1 MKYIKLFTGPPVK
14 TKNNKKPLNRNT
26 MKKQESKSAQN
37 QDESGLK
44 NLFKDELKDI
54 YWAEKHLAK
63 ALPKMAKGATSEELR
78 SSIEQH
84 LQETENHISR
94 LEQVFE
100 MMGVKAAGKKCEAM
114 EGLVEEGKTM
124 LEETED
130 GSMTRDAAIISSAQK
145 IEHYEIASYGTLKT
159 LANTLGMSEAAN
171 LLEQT
176 LGEEKNTDVKL
187 TEIAESFVNE
197 SAGSEEE

>member
-1 MKYIKLFTGPPVK
+1 
-14 TKNNKKPLNRNT
+14 
-26 MKKQESKSAQN
+26 MKKQDSKSTSAPIE
-37 QDESGLK
+37 ESGLM

-84 LQETENHISR
+84 LTETENQISR

-100 MMGVKAAGKKCEAM
+100 LLGVKAAGKKCEAM

-159 LANTLGMSEAAN
+159 LANTLGMSEAAS

-176 LGEEKNTDVKL
+176 LNEEKNTDVKL
-187 TEIAESFVNE
+187 TQIAEGFVNE
-197 SAGSEEE
+197 SAGAEKE

>member
-1 MKYIKLFTGPPVK
+1 
-14 TKNNKKPLNRNT
+14 
-26 MKKQESKSAQN
+26 MKKQDSKSNNASIE
-37 QDESGLK
+37 ESGLK

-78 SSIEQH
+78 TSIEQH
-84 LQETENHISR
+84 LAETENQITR

-100 MMGVKAAGKKCEAM
+100 ILGVKAAGKKCEAM

-130 GSMTRDAAIISSAQK
+130 GTMTRDAAIISSAQK
-145 IEHYEIASYGTLKT
+145 IEHYEIASYGTLRT
-159 LANTLGMSEAAN
+159 LANTLGLTEAAN
-171 LLEQT
+171 LLEET
-176 LGEEKNTDVKL
+176 LNEEKNTDTKL
-187 TEIAESFVNE
+187 TQIAESFVNE
-197 SAGSEEE
+197 SAGSEKE

>member
-1 MKYIKLFTGPPVK
+1 
-14 TKNNKKPLNRNT
+14 
-26 MKKQESKSAQN
+26 MKKQDSKSNSAPIE
-37 QDESGLK
+37 ESGLM

-84 LQETENHISR
+84 LTETENQISR

-100 MMGVKAAGKKCEAM
+100 LLGVKAAGKKCEAM

-159 LANTLGMSEAAN
+159 LANTLGMSEAAS

-176 LGEEKNTDVKL
+176 LNEEKNTDVKL
-187 TEIAESFVNE
+187 TQIAEGFVNE
-197 SAGSEEE
+197 SAGAEKE

>member
-1 MKYIKLFTGPPVK
+1 
-14 TKNNKKPLNRNT
+14 
-26 MKKQESKSAQN
+26 MKKQESKTSNMQME
-37 QDESGLK
+37 ESGLK

-63 ALPKMAKGATSEELR
+63 ALPKMAKGATSDELR
-78 SSIEQH
+78 TSIEQH
-84 LQETENHISR
+84 LTETENQIVR

-100 MMGVKAAGKKCEAM
+100 ILGVKAAGKKCEAM

-124 LEETED
+124 LEETET

-145 IEHYEIASYGTLKT
+145 IEHYEIASYGTLRT
-159 LANTLGMSEAAN
+159 LANTLGLTEAAN

-176 LGEEKNTDVKL
+176 LNEEKNTDVKL
-187 TEIAESFVNE
+187 TQIAESFVNE
-197 SAGSEEE
+197 SAGSEKE

>member
-1 MKYIKLFTGPPVK
+1 
-14 TKNNKKPLNRNT
+14 
-26 MKKQESKSAQN
+26 MKKQDSKTN
-37 QDESGLK
+37 NVPIEESGLM

-84 LQETENHISR
+84 LAETENQISR

-100 MMGVKAAGKKCEAM
+100 LLGVKAVGKKCEAM

-124 LEETED
+124 MEETED

-159 LANTLGMSEAAN
+159 LANTLGMSEAAS

-176 LGEEKNTDVKL
+176 LNEEKNTDVKL
-187 TEIAESFVNE
+187 TQIAEGFVNE
-197 SAGSEEE
+197 SAGAEKE

>member
-1 MKYIKLFTGPPVK
+1 
-14 TKNNKKPLNRNT
+14 
-26 MKKQESKSAQN
+26 MKKQDSKSTSTPIE
-37 QDESGLK
+37 ESGLM

-84 LQETENHISR
+84 LTETENQISR

-100 MMGVKAAGKKCEAM
+100 LLGVKAAGKKCEAM

-159 LANTLGMSEAAN
+159 LANTLGMSEAAS

-176 LGEEKNTDVKL
+176 LNEEKNTDVKL
-187 TEIAESFVNE
+187 TQIAEGFVNE
-197 SAGSEEE
+197 SAGAEKE

>member
-1 MKYIKLFTGPPVK
+1 
-14 TKNNKKPLNRNT
+14 
-26 MKKQESKSAQN
+26 MKKQDSKSN
-37 QDESGLK
+37 NVPIEESGLM

-84 LQETENHISR
+84 LAETENQISR

-100 MMGVKAAGKKCEAM
+100 LLGVKAVGKKCEAM

-124 LEETED
+124 MEETED

-159 LANTLGMSEAAN
+159 LANTLGMSEAAS

-176 LGEEKNTDVKL
+176 LNEEKNTDVKL
-187 TEIAESFVNE
+187 TQIAEGFVNE
-197 SAGSEEE
+197 SAGAEKE